1 MVTRNTTGLEKRK
14 ADSDDVDNV
23 INNRLDQ
30 LISANAAIF
39 KRKSLNITE
48 VQELEAAVMAH
59 PVSLERSFAYFGLM
73 LGSLPPASIIL
84 AVFSSSGL
92 ANSDGNWL
100 IGLMLAA
107 NILTAIVGYLSG
119 KLVSDCVLQIREF
132 PMWTQFALLPL
143 IGLSWGAIS
152 GGIGGAL
159 ILIYGGFVGA
169 LFGGAV
175 GLAALPLFVILH
187 RWVSYADTIELK
199 HFLPIASGITLTI
212 CGLILGL

>member
-14 ADSDDVDNV
+14 ADGGDVVNV
-23 INNRLDQ
+23 IDDRLDQ
-30 LISANAAIF
+30 LLAANAEIAR
-39 KRKSLNITE
+39 RKSLNISGLHE
-48 VQELEAAVMAH
+48 RKAAVMIH

-73 LGSLPPASIIL
+73 LGSLPPASIIW
-84 AVFSSSGL
+84 AIFSPSGI
-92 ANSDGNWL
+92 ADGNWL

-107 NILTAIVGYLSG
+107 NILTAIAGYLSG
-119 KLVSDCVLQIREF
+119 KLVSDCVRQIRDF
-132 PMWTQFALLPL
+132 PLWTQFALLPL

-159 ILIYGGFVGA
+159 ILIYGGFIGA

-175 GLAALPLFVILH
+175 GLTALPLFVILH
-187 RWVSYADTIELK
+187 RSLSYADTIERK

-212 CGLILGL
+212 CGFILGL

>member
-1 MVTRNTTGLEKRK
+1 MVTRNTTGLEKRE
-14 ADSDDVDNV
+14 ADGGDVDNV
-23 INNRLDQ
+23 FEDRLDQ
-30 LISANAAIF
+30 LIAANAEIMR
-39 KRKSLNITE
+39 RKSLNISE
-48 VQELEAAVMAH
+48 LHELEAAVMLN
-59 PVSLERSFAYFGLM
+59 PVSLEKSFAYFGLM

-84 AVFSSSGL
+84 AIFSSSGII
-92 ANSDGNWL
+92 NNDGNWL

-119 KLVSDCVLQIREF
+119 RLVSDCVRQIREF
-132 PMWTQFALLPL
+132 PIWTQLALLPL

-175 GLAALPLFVILH
+175 GLIALPLFVILH
-187 RWVSYADTIELK
+187 RSLSYADKIERK

-212 CGLILGL
+212 CGFIMGL